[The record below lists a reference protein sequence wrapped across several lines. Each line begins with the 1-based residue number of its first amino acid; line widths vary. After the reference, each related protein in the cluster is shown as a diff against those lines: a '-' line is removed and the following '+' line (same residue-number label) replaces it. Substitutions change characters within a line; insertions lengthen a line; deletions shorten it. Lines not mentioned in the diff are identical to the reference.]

1 MYHRIRIL
9 DWGSW
14 VTVEYL
20 RRLSSINK
28 DPTILHLLWATHFIY
43 TDEQWVFF
51 IPSTLR
57 IDLDLLNNVHFKWM
71 QFMFFHYCLIVVN
84 IVNWLHIYTLY
95 CIKYTF
101 SLCAIFRW
109 LYVFFKHS
117 KTLVLH
123 KITEWKSCTLV
134 YLPSITRKMET
145 CSLPMILLVS
155 WAAVALDG
163 CLINLKLTFLS
174 GITEIHQR
182 ILKSIRICC

>member
-1 MYHRIRIL
+1 MYHRICIL

-20 RRLSSINK
+20 RRLSSINTG
-28 DPTILHLLWATHFIY
+28 PTILHLLWATHFIY

-57 IDLDLLNNVHFKWM
+57 IGLDLLNNVHFKWM
-71 QFMFFHYCLIVVN
+71 QFVFFHYYLIVVN

-101 SLCAIFRW
+101 SLGAIFSW
-109 LYVFFKHS
+109 INVMTHYFQYFDKCMFFKHR

-123 KITEWKSCTLV
+123 KITEWKSCILV
-134 YLPSITRKMET
+134 Y
-145 CSLPMILLVS
+145 
-155 WAAVALDG
+155 
-163 CLINLKLTFLS
+163 
-174 GITEIHQR
+174 
-182 ILKSIRICC
+182 